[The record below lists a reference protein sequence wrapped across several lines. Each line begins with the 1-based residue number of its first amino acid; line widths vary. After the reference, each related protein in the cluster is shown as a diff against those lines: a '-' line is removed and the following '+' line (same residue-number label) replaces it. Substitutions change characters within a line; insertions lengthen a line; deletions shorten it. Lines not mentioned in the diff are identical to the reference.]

1 MLIDCRKSRRG
12 VKDGGESPARIYRC
26 RAKNYRGLIGKYDA
40 LQESIMK
47 VLFEKKGSVAYVTI
61 NRPER
66 LNACD
71 FETYGRLAQIW
82 REFRDDSGLRVAI
95 MTGTGERAFCAG
107 SDIKSNYVE
116 RPGEEPPD
124 SPIPVMYDLYK
135 PIIAAINGHANGGGL
150 EQALACDI
158 RVAAEHSQFGLGEVR
173 LGWLPGGG
181 GTQRLPRLIPLG
193 RALEM
198 LYTGNRIGAAD
209 ALRLGLVD
217 YVVPMS
223 GLIARA
229 EEIAAEICKSA
240 PLAVQKI
247 KEVALKGLDLPLAD
261 GLKLEHRAY
270 QALTETDDAREGAL
284 AFAEKRLPDWKGK

>member
-1 MLIDCRKSRRG
+1 LHFRRATLIAKVATGDRRKSRE
-12 VKDGGESPARIYRC
+12 DSP
-26 RAKNYRGLIGKYDA
+26 
-40 LQESIMK
+40 MK
-47 VLFEKKGSVAYVTI
+47 VLFEKWGPIAYVTI

-82 REFRDDSGLRVAI
+82 REFGADPALRVAI
-95 MTGTGERAFCAG
+95 FTGTGDRAFCAG

-116 RPGEEPPD
+116 RPKEELLDAPY
-124 SPIPVMYDLYK
+124 PVMFDLTK

-150 EQALACDI
+150 EQALCCDI
-158 RVAAEHSQFGLGEVR
+158 RVAAEHAQFGLGEVR

-198 LYTGNRIGAAD
+198 LYTGNRIGAEE

-217 YVVPMS
+217 HVVPMS
-223 GLIARA
+223 RLMTKC
-229 EEIAAEICKSA
+229 EEIATEICKSA
-240 PLAVQKI
+240 PLGVQRI
-247 KEVALKGLDLPLAD
+247 KQAALRGLDLPLAD
-261 GLKLEHRAY
+261 GLKLERELY
-270 QALTETDDAREGAL
+270 KGLQDTEDAREGAL
-284 AFAEKRLPDWKGK
+284 AFAEKRAPQWKGR